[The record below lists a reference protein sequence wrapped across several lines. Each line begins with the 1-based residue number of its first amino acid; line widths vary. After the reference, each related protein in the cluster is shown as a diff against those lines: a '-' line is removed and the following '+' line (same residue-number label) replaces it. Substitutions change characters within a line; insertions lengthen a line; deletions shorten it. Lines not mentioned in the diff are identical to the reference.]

1 MDYKDRTKLQLAED
15 KISLQNTISSLSD
28 EIEAL
33 SVKNEEFLAILNTK
47 EFYKEYQ
54 KMQEEFKDM
63 KEAHALLINMI
74 KDEELHV
81 QTNKRDKKKQDFEE
95 SNDLIKDTSVIL
107 GSDIS
112 KVINKGSISEK
123 RGGPLSE
130 IDMNEG
136 GNNRLSSI
144 FSWNAFGNFLS
155 KDKLR
160 EQEVDLKHDRSIKN
174 NAEFLSHRL
183 QDVEINFL
191 RSHKKN
197 AENKN

>member
-144 FSWNAFGNFLS
+144 FS
-155 KDKLR
+155 
-160 EQEVDLKHDRSIKN
+160 
-174 NAEFLSHRL
+174 
-183 QDVEINFL
+183 
-191 RSHKKN
+191 
-197 AENKN
+197 